1 MIMWIFTSIILS
13 KWKCKKKNKKTKQ
26 NKKRSVKINKGII
39 LSKLISSNDI
49 ILSKITV
56 GIRAQKSYIG
66 PWALFKDV
74 EYAEDEQIVI
84 WGSNVKFHSIERV
97 EGGPR
102 RNSSSDMVN
111 AAWVPILATRMS
123 LQEAP
128 LMGPCRM
135 SMQKERNPKYL
146 RKDCYHR
153 IKCMLATFLTA
164 FIWRRPLNSTVL
176 TIATHRKLKKV
187 SYGTSTQ
194 VIAQMI
200 NK

>member
-1 MIMWIFTSIILS
+1 
-13 KWKCKKKNKKTKQ
+13 
-26 NKKRSVKINKGII
+26 
-39 LSKLISSNDI
+39 
-49 ILSKITV
+49 
-56 GIRAQKSYIG
+56 
-66 PWALFKDV
+66 
-74 EYAEDEQIVI
+74 
-84 WGSNVKFHSIERV
+84 
-97 EGGPR
+97 
-102 RNSSSDMVN
+102 
-111 AAWVPILATRMS
+111 
-123 LQEAP
+123 
-128 LMGPCRM
+128 MGPCRM

-200 NK
+200 NKQRIKMIHEELYNVRDLSQTRGLDKLQKEYCSNIIYTCTQFQLIYINVNLLGLEIYSYWCLLFYSNYLLNLYQPLSNSLGPSSSTHYLQIYCLGLIRSTYLIFWVWAANRDLTLTNTILS